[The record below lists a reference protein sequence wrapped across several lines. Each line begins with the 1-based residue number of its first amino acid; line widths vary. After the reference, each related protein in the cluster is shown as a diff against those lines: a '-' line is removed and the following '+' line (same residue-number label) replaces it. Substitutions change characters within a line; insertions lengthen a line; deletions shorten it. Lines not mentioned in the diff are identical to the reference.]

1 MVTHFFFFT
10 HTHTHTQ
17 SAMIPVRFDS
27 ETVVVKLGPD
37 GSFTKEYSSKSFE
50 DTDCIVLVLDP
61 RKSGPHYYQNSHL
74 KQYAAKLKVVVLLP
88 STTSSKECLMKA
100 EVSLLCCC
108 VASTFEGAEK
118 LFVRMD
124 DYLAHGDGIISSLI
138 SAGKTV
144 YPAEEAANLK
154 AMVDATIDSIFSMRA
169 FAHWPV
175 GMGGEEGEIID
186 FFDLA
191 SEVFSKDDCSLPTI
205 EQVPTD
211 AFLTTEALYPD
222 TKPTFYYAFNEETTN
237 SLKAELDVTVNL
249 MSFPGPDDFDSSIVD
264 GTPGLIRGEPSESA
278 VFAASGAAAGW
289 CAKCSVKLPT
299 PCGHDK
305 VVDEDDDPLTCQ
317 FGDCK
322 RDDIEMQEGDEFSLC
337 ASCKS
342 IGVCKA
348 CYVDLPE
355 GEAKDAALKNMVTDV
370 KRPEPS
376 FTGKAAVFLLDLEKD
391 ISNVPPPNGYDGSG
405 ICAALA
411 WLGKLREYF
420 CDTSFVV
427 IIMAESYE
435 SLATNIQLVPSMYQL
450 TENVDIVLF
459 CLKSDTEHIKAF
471 CCGSKSPNES
481 IFKVFNHAMTP
492 FPRMHFYVFSNA
504 MGRDIEDGSILGPTF
519 TISDSPAGASIDTS
533 KYATSVVNPHT
544 NKTTGLFTLP
554 NAEGSFANDRVL
566 PGAPGTNTTLMCNG
580 KFLMSL
586 FESIKGENPK
596 DENGEEVEGGYIKEK
611 FRELGGFADEFI
623 TDTLPYL
630 ASNMMDQSSEY
641 KAYLEKLVAEPPGDY

>member
-1 MVTHFFFFT
+1 
-10 HTHTHTQ
+10 
-17 SAMIPVRFDS
+17 MIPVRFDS

-37 GSFTKEYSSKSFE
+37 GSFTKEYSSKSFD

-61 RKSGPHYYQNSHL
+61 RKFGPHYYQNSHL
-74 KQYAAKLKVVVLLP
+74 KQYSAKLKVVVLLP

-100 EVSLLCCC
+100 EASVMCCC

-118 LFVRMD
+118 LFVRID

-154 AMVDATIDSIFSMRA
+154 AVVDATSDYIFPKRA
-169 FAHWPV
+169 FANIAT
-175 GMGGEEGEIID
+175 GNGGEEGEIID
-186 FFDLA
+186 FFELA

-222 TKPTFYYAFNEETTN
+222 TKPTIYYAFNDETAN

-249 MSFPGPDDFDSSIVD
+249 MSFPGPDDFEKSIKGIED
-264 GTPGLIRGEPSESA
+264 GTPGFIRGEPSESA

-289 CAKCSVKLPT
+289 CGACSEKLPT

-305 VVDEDDDPLTCQ
+305 VVDEDDCPLSCQ

-322 RDDIEMQEGDEFSLC
+322 RDGVEMQEGDEFSLC

-342 IGVCKA
+342 TVVCKA

-370 KRPEPS
+370 ERAEMS

-391 ISNVPPPNGYDGSG
+391 ISNVPPPSGYESGG

-411 WLGKLREYF
+411 WLNLARVCTQE
-420 CDTSFVV
+420 TFVV

-435 SLATNIQLVPSMYQL
+435 SMATNIQLAPSMAVL
-450 TENVDIVLF
+450 NVNVDIVLF

-471 CCGSKSPNES
+471 CCGSKSPDES
-481 IFKVFNHAMTP
+481 IFKVFNHAMDSMGQ
-492 FPRMHFYVFSNA
+492 MHFYVFSNA

-519 TISDSPAGASIDTS
+519 TISDNPAGASIDTS
-533 KYATSVVNPHT
+533 KYASSVVNPHT
-544 NKTTGLFTLP
+544 NKTTGLLTLP

-566 PGAPGTNTTLMCNG
+566 QGAPGTNTTLMNDG

-596 DENGEEVEGGYIKEK
+596 DENGDEVEGGYLKEK
-611 FRELGGFADEFI
+611 FRELGGFADDFLDERI
-623 TDTLPYL
+623 PYV
-630 ASNMMDQSSEY
+630 ASIMMDAVEVP
-641 KAYLEKLVAEPPGDY
+641 KYLFEKLVEKPEEDDE